1 MDVKEIGVKI
11 PPLAFGPKGRKE
23 GPDGAD
29 FQKALQKAHSH
40 LDGSAASSAAAEDA
54 GGIDLLE
61 PLAFPLVPSILG
73 EGASSPRSQ
82 GLQATERTLDL
93 LEQYREALSN
103 PGVSLKKMGPLV
115 QALRHEVQ
123 EMGQWTDRL
132 APSDPLRK
140 IMNEVGILTN
150 VEMEKF
156 NRGDY
161 V

>member
-1 MDVKEIGVKI
+1 MDVKEIGGEI

-23 GPDGAD
+23 GLDGTD

-40 LDGSAASSAAAEDA
+40 LDGSAASSKAAKDT
-54 GGIDLLE
+54 GGIDLVE
-61 PLAFPLVPSILG
+61 PMAFPLVPSILG
-73 EGASSPRSQ
+73 EGGSSPRSQ

-103 PGVSLKKMGPLV
+103 PRVSLKNMGPLV
-115 QALRHEVQ
+115 QALRDEVQ
-123 EMGQWTDRL
+123 GMEKWTDRL

-140 IMNEVGILTN
+140 IMNAVGILSN